1 MTRVKTDIQDL
12 KLESLTGVSVHTR
25 TYLWDFEKYL
35 KEELK
40 KRTYIRMKSNS
51 LNRLNIKAS
60 ILPIETRKSYDKVF
74 KVDQFR
80 IVKSIKMRANYQL
93 RNRDGKI
100 VVSEPLYL
108 ISTEN
113 SSISNRSYRDAQR
126 KYDRDNK
133 EDKLYKKLM
142 RSLAKNVAI
151 EIARE
156 RGVK

>member
-1 MTRVKTDIQDL
+1 
-12 KLESLTGVSVHTR
+12 
-25 TYLWDFEKYL
+25 
-35 KEELK
+35 
-40 KRTYIRMKSNS
+40 
-51 LNRLNIKAS
+51 
-60 ILPIETRKSYDKVF
+60 
-74 KVDQFR
+74 
-80 IVKSIKMRANYQL
+80 MRANYQL